1 MDGQTQFSA
10 QQSYAPLRN
19 WGIATLAITTVGVIA
34 SDLWL
39 DQPIALFVPEILP
52 IRLSSFGFS
61 GSLSHS
67 CCCRSW
73 L

>member
-10 QQSYAPLRN
+10 KQSYAPLRN
-19 WGIATLAITTVGVIA
+19 WGIALGITTVGVIA

-52 IRLSSFGFS
+52 IRLSSFGC
-61 GSLSHS
+61 G
-67 CCCRSW
+67 R
-73 L
+73 